1 MSEPVTAGKV
11 KTSIPGLEISEAAL
25 KATQNDKLPQAKKR
39 APTFDKEEPENLE
52 RYIAELEDIFEANN
66 VEPEESKIYMALKY
80 MEYRT
85 RLYHVPDAKE
95 AAGSWEAFKKL
106 LRKAYPE
113 SVGDERGSLIRL
125 IEIVSKHSPIVL
137 GQRERLLK
145 YIREFTI
152 ECNKLTAQPVMIS
165 NQQAVALFLRALD
178 VSIRNAMVPYLP
190 AISEDTRPED
200 PYTLTTVVEAA
211 KKRGKKIIIVGKPS
225 DDLRVTYPIINGSN
239 QMVECIMDNGSQIVS
254 MDTRVASGLHLS
266 WDPDVVI
273 HMQSANGNLNK
284 TKGLARNVPFKFG
297 DLVVYLQVHVID
309 NCPYE
314 LLVGRPFDVLCETTV
329 QNTQT
334 GDQFIT
340 IHDPNS
346 DRRCTIPTYAR
357 GQKPEILPPP
367 ENKLVPMGPIDGPP
381 PSTGPVEHEEPGKNE
396 NVENEAQKEST
407 NFQRSLM
414 NCLIDRER

>member
-1 MSEPVTAGKV
+1 MQNNGDLPINAIVHRDIVEQF
-11 KTSIPGLEISEAAL
+11 L
-25 KATQNDKLPQAKKR
+25 KDR
-39 APTFDKEEPENLE
+39 
-52 RYIAELEDIFEANN
+52 
-66 VEPEESKIYMALKY
+66 PEE
-80 MEYRT
+80 
-85 RLYHVPDAKE
+85 
-95 AAGSWEAFKKL
+95 
-106 LRKAYPE
+106 
-113 SVGDERGSLIRL
+113 
-125 IEIVSKHSPIVL
+125 
-137 GQRERLLK
+137 
-145 YIREFTI
+145 
-152 ECNKLTAQPVMIS
+152 
-165 NQQAVALFLRALD
+165 
-178 VSIRNAMVPYLP
+178 
-190 AISEDTRPED
+190 
-200 PYTLTTVVEAA
+200 
-211 KKRGKKIIIVGKPS
+211 RGKKIIIVGKPS

-273 HMQSANGNLNK
+273 HMQSANGNLNE

-357 GQKPEILPPP
+357 GQKPKILPPP
-367 ENKLVPMGPIDGPP
+367 ENK
-381 PSTGPVEHEEPGKNE
+381 TGRT
-396 NVENEAQKEST
+396 Q
-407 NFQRSLM
+407 
-414 NCLIDRER
+414 